1 MAVAALLKAGD
12 QVPVIPF
19 VEVAGSGSGAP
30 GHTEIALKV
39 GVTKGVTVTVN
50 VVVEAHCP
58 ALGVNVY
65 VAVAALLK
73 AGDQVP
79 VMLLDE
85 VVGSG
90 SAAPAQTVIGL
101 KVGVTVGL
109 TFTTTVSVMVLPQ
122 LLVTDNVRVILP
134 VAVPAKV

>member
-1 MAVAALLKAGD
+1 V
-12 QVPVIPF
+12 
-19 VEVAGSGSGAP
+19 
-30 GHTEIALKV
+30 
-39 GVTKGVTVTVN
+39 
-50 VVVEAHCP
+50 
-58 ALGVNVY
+58 
-65 VAVAALLK
+65 LLK

-90 SAAPAQTVIGL
+90 SAAPAQTVIGI